1 MCSKHPNQALSNVLI
16 NHRQQG
22 LCCQQCIYQDNLP
35 LQQVV
40 PLQQFLTLVRQEIN
54 NKINDIHEEK
64 KITTQYEKLHMDVL
78 KNIQQTFKQIQNFVF
93 QQSYQ
98 QMKLN
103 EDVYQAQT
111 LIEQIEQRQ
120 ITNRQAQDNV
130 ILLLEKS
137 INYNGKQFELKSNN
151 GKQFKDQ
158 LNNVILCYNQL
169 QVMQSILQLQ
179 NNIEQIFK
187 RLSQQKEFTNNYNNT
202 QIIQQTTQVQKQKYE
217 YTNAQ
222 QNQQYVPQQQYN
234 QLSQTIQL
242 NNSNQTTSPQN
253 KQIEYSRQ
261 NTQSKNATQ
270 SSRSHSIENKQV
282 QYLDQSQNYQT
293 DRSLTPQ
300 SMKTDQSNKP
310 YQFQSGLLFGEQL
323 KRTINDKQQEQIRQQ
338 QNTSPSLISR
348 SNLFPKTEKQYSIKA
363 HDKRISQLQV
373 GQLCI
378 FTSSYDKLIRAWD
391 KGNGKMIATLEGHT
405 REIVNIKFKFDTLAS
420 CGQDKVIRVW
430 KHHPRWQLI
439 GNLKGHQGTITCL
452 DFLNPKQLLSGSED
466 QSIKIWDLDKM
477 LEIYSLKFDFGI
489 YSLAIYNEKL
499 FVGGDGILIVHQCP
513 QLQQTNF
520 IQLHESPILII
531 LQTKLYIIT
540 IDREGIIKLLNQQS
554 FQVIKELRDD
564 YEISSALYIQQFN
577 FLVIGLSTKNGEGK
591 ICFWSLDTFRKI
603 KEIYD
608 NGSGVGGLA
617 WESPYLWS
625 GHDNKRLES
634 IKFLQQS

>member
-1 MCSKHPNQALSNVLI
+1 MCSKHSNQPFSHVLI
-16 NHRQQG
+16 NHKQQG

-35 LQQVV
+35 TQLLIIL
-40 PLQQFLTLVRQEIN
+40 PQFLTLVKQEIN

-64 KITTQYEKLHMDVL
+64 KISTQYEKLHMDVL

-98 QMKLN
+98 QIKLN
-103 EDVYQAQT
+103 EEVYQAQT
-111 LIEQIEQRQ
+111 LIEQIESRQ
-120 ITNRQAQDNV
+120 ITNRQAQDNI

-137 INYNGKQFELKSNN
+137 LDFNGKQFQLKSNR
-151 GKQFKDQ
+151 GKQFKEQ
-158 LNNVILCYNQL
+158 LTQVILYYNQL

-187 RLSQQKEFTNNYNNT
+187 RQSQQKEFSNFNNQNYNP
-202 QIIQQTTQVQKQKYE
+202 QIIQQTIQPQNQKYE
-217 YTNAQ
+217 YTNHQ
-222 QNQQYVPQQQYN
+222 PN
-234 QLSQTIQL
+234 QLSQNQLIQTSQI
-242 NNSNQTTSPQN
+242 NNSNQTISPQN
-253 KQIEYSRQ
+253 KSNELSRQ
-261 NTQSKNATQ
+261 NTQSKNAAQT
-270 SSRSHSIENKQV
+270 SRSHSIETKQV
-282 QYLDQSQNYQT
+282 QYLDQSQNYKT

-310 YQFQSGLLFGEQL
+310 YQFQSGLLFGDQL
-323 KRTINDKQQEQIRQQ
+323 KRTISDKQQEQIRQQ
-338 QNTSPSLISR
+338 QNTSSSLISR
-348 SNLFPKTEKQYSIKA
+348 SNLFPKTEKLYSIKA
-363 HDKRISQLQV
+363 HDKRISQVQV

-378 FTSSYDKLIRAWD
+378 FTSSYDKLIRVWD

-405 REIVNIKFKFDTLAS
+405 REIVNIKFKFETLAS
-420 CGQDKVIRVW
+420 CGQDKVIRIW

-439 GNLKGHQGTITCL
+439 GNLKGHQATITSL

-489 YSLAIYNEKL
+489 YSLVIYNDKL
-499 FVGGDGILIVHQCP
+499 FVGGDGIFIVHQCP

-540 IDREGIIKLLNQQS
+540 IDKEGIIKLLNSQS
-554 FQVIKELRDD
+554 YQIIKELRDD

-591 ICFWSLDTFRKI
+591 ICFWSLDTLRKI

-617 WESPYLWS
+617 WESPFLWT
-625 GHDNKRLES
+625 GHDNKRLEN
-634 IKFLQQS
+634 IKFLQSQS

>member
-1 MCSKHPNQALSNVLI
+1 MCSRHPNQALSHVLI
-16 NHRQQG
+16 NHKQQG
-22 LCCQQCIYQDNLP
+22 LCCQQCIYQDSLP
-35 LQQVV
+35 QQLVV
-40 PLQQFLTLVRQEIN
+40 PLQQFLTLVRSEIN

-64 KITTQYEKLHMDVL
+64 KISTQYEKLHMEVL
-78 KNIQQTFKQIQNFVF
+78 KNIQQAFKQIQNFIF

-111 LIEQIEQRQ
+111 LIDQIEQRQ

-137 INYNGKQFELKSNN
+137 IDYNGKKFELKNYS

-158 LNNVILCYNQL
+158 LNQVMLCYNQL

-179 NNIEQIFK
+179 NNVEQIFK
-187 RLSQQKEFTNNYNNT
+187 RYSQQKEFSNYNQSNNNS
-202 QIIQQTTQVQKQKYE
+202 QITQQTTPSQKFKYE

-222 QNQQYVPQQQYN
+222 QNQQYVPQQ
-234 QLSQTIQL
+234 LSQTTQL
-242 NNSNQTTSPQN
+242 SNTNQSTQN
-253 KQIEYSRQ
+253 KQNEYTRQ

-270 SSRSHSIENKQV
+270 SSRSHSIETKQV

-323 KRTINDKQQEQIRQQ
+323 KRTISDKQQEQIRQQ
-338 QNTSPSLISR
+338 QNTSSSLISR
-348 SNLFPKTEKQYSIKA
+348 SNLFPKTEKQYSIKV
-363 HDKRISQLQV
+363 HEKRISQLQV

-391 KGNGKMIATLEGHT
+391 KSNGKMIATLEGHT
-405 REIVNIKFKFDTLAS
+405 REIVNIKFKFETLAS
-420 CGQDKVIRVW
+420 CGQDKVIRIW

-452 DFLNPKQLLSGSED
+452 DFLNPKQLISGSED

-477 LEIYSLKFDFGI
+477 LEIHYLKFDFGI
-489 YSLAIYNEKL
+489 YSLAIYNEK
-499 FVGGDGILIVHQCP
+499 FYVGGDGILIVHQCP

-540 IDREGIIKLLNQQS
+540 IDKEGIIKLLNQQS
-554 FQVIKELRDD
+554 YQVIKELRDD

-634 IKFLQQS
+634 IKFLQQQ